1 MKNQTIDI
9 SRYHSDHSAIG
20 EKCHFGASVIFF
32 TIWVFICYTD
42 KCNAKYSRKLTNK
55 WQQKLGGNTSRNPEK
70 NVTTLEVFFA
80 KSILQTTEVL
90 SFWTLTGFEQHK
102 MVLFLL

>member
-20 EKCHFGASVIFF
+20 KKCHFGASVIFF

-42 KCNAKYSRKLTNK
+42 KCNAKYSRKL
-55 WQQKLGGNTSRNPEK
+55 
-70 NVTTLEVFFA
+70 
-80 KSILQTTEVL
+80 
-90 SFWTLTGFEQHK
+90 
-102 MVLFLL
+102 